1 MFRPALQRDPY
12 IHFEDTMT
20 QAGVVLQMLCSALE
34 AIFEV
39 VEPVDA
45 NLTTYG
51 HRLRHQ
57 LLVACTEVEAGWAG
71 VLRANG
77 YGSSGQLNTADYVK
91 LADPLHLREYRVA
104 LRHYEHYPTLEP
116 FRNWDAAA
124 PTKTLP
130 WYDAYNRAKHDRE
143 ANFHRA
149 TLDNV
154 VRATAAYYI
163 LTASQFNGIHFGHG
177 ASFRQ
182 DVFWF
187 SAEPSLRADDY
198 VPPEGTSWSPVD
210 FPF

>member
-1 MFRPALQRDPY
+1 MQ
-12 IHFEDTMT
+12 FEDTMT
-20 QAGVVLQMLCSALE
+20 QAGVVLQMLCTALE

-39 VEPVDA
+39 VEPASA

-77 YGSSGQLNTADYVK
+77 YPGAGQLSTIDYVK
-91 LADPLHLREYRVA
+91 LADPLHLRDYCVS
-104 LRHYEHYPTLEP
+104 LRQYEQYPTLEP
-116 FRNWDAAA
+116 FAGWDAAA
-124 PTKTLP
+124 PTKSLR
-130 WYDAYNRAKHDRE
+130 WYDAYNRTKHDRE
-143 ANFHRA
+143 ANFHLA

-154 VRATAAYYI
+154 IQATAAYYV
-163 LTASQFNGIHFGHG
+163 LTATQFGAIHFDRG

-182 DVFWF
+182 DVFWLAF
-187 SAEPSLRADDY
+187 GPNLLGEDY
-198 VPPEGTSWSPVD
+198 VPRQGGSTWSPVN